1 MKKVD
6 KINKII
12 QKMEGK
18 LIGIGINDEMV
29 IKEIDKNNNIYE
41 CDLLDSIDLSNQ
53 ESGKKK
59 RKKYIKKLRKKYKD
73 KSVDYII
80 MDPTKIFRKLKF
92 LIKDTIYIN
101 NKKIYIYMDKNDDY
115 EFVIKRY
122 KRYTKNIETIKCDDG
137 IIINIDSTDSK
148 KHIIKNIFYYIID
161 TLYNI
166 SDMIGDILVS

>member
-12 QKMEGK
+12 KKMEGK
-18 LIGIGINDEMV
+18 VIGIGINDERV

-59 RKKYIKKLRKKYKD
+59 KKKYIKKLRKKYKD

-115 EFVIKRY
+115 ELVIKRY